1 SISHDGASFGNRGLL
16 ALFHS
21 NASQDRRFARPSLHT
36 FRPPLASQ
44 RPSVRSYADSHRSRL
59 SLRQATSSYTYT
71 VVPNTSVPFSHAA
84 VIAIRCREPSIIQT
98 HRIRLYQR
106 AVETRDAAQQLD
118 SVWVSTRP
126 VTAVTLGFEFGLT
139 HNARTCGHRQR
150 GGIVPNSE
158 TTSSNP
164 CSPLVSDVSAAKSK
178 ISCIVDDA
186 DKRKARKPSAQ
197 SSAPRASTSQ
207 KRTPSAAN
215 RPTVRKSSTA
225 TSLSSNVGDANSIN
239 SIGSS
244 AAPSGVPM
252 ADDNDLKLAGGRVF
266 GDQIV
271 YPAEARLAPRTPDSS
286 SDEDDDSSPPSTSR
300 PTDLSARRT
309 ASAGPEPHVK
319 TQDRSPKDSA
329 NIDTWERFST
339 RSRPLTLLTELVPRQ
354 NGFASKV
361 FRLVSARAT
370 IETDVSQIVS
380 DEKSKHLSDW
390 CEHNLTLWMPHISNA
405 YQLRQDAKQGKQTLS
420 TQLLEQVLY
429 VIAMQHIRD
438 PRDDVSRFSVT
449 RFIVRDLARVMLT
462 SPRSSK
468 AVEALELLALFP
480 VDVSAIPGPS
490 RNRIRTDAQISAA
503 ERFARSVR
511 LDRVALTAA
520 APYSFFASTNQLDD
534 FETKRTAMAWA
545 SVKTWYNCFTLG
557 DDELYETIDDRFFSD
572 DWSRS
577 LILPPQD
584 ISAAQIERL
593 TSTPSLEN
601 DFFAQ
606 RRWSSQRRIGSTG
619 LAMRS
624 LAMRQL
630 LVAFDAIRNSSIQQP
645 EYERLSHMSMV
656 LEDYERRITQVDD
669 EFQRRLIDVKD
680 GCKLLR
686 TWITIETTA
695 GHLLVLSTGIY
706 RGLGIEKKENVP
718 GSELAMMMIGENAS
732 LEMREFLTHYGEHL
746 ILAAEKV
753 LVNISTL
760 CRDAREAK
768 SAPSAGEAAD
778 TKDPTSHRWMV
789 DGQSR
794 TVLPMINVCGYALE
808 AAFSAMEM
816 YATMFKL
823 WKAPPKRS
831 ESWQQ
836 VFSSVITA
844 MLSLDPS
851 GSVQSGS
858 IPATCAY
865 ILQGMLKVIVAWT
878 DSSRQKHHQRNTA
891 STPGA
896 ETTSTAGRHGQER
909 ANGRPSHQPATRPR
923 ANVASELE
931 RYSALLTNDGA
942 SIRSF
947 DAVQAFG
954 SDSSASPSRQQDVF
968 RPHSTG
974 SNASTYSTTASMF
987 EAEAQTTYQYS
998 HLRGGPAA
1006 QRYAP
1011 DATESLAGA
1020 LAHSATLPGA
1030 AAYAHASQQPLQAR
1044 PHQRNHFSPSTL
1056 GAPGSSGASP
1066 HTETASAYYQNVGNG
1081 AAMMNSASNGS
1092 VLSHVDASNGAN
1104 GMGGGG
1110 HVQASEAGLDSLD
1123 FILND
1128 VLGSSEW
1135 SGILQDIWRTDI

>member
-1 SISHDGASFGNRGLL
+1 MMERRLATAAFSHSSTRMLLRTAVSLVQPCTPSDHPQHPGPSDRSHAS
-16 ALFHS
+16 
-21 NASQDRRFARPSLHT
+21 
-36 FRPPLASQ
+36 
-44 RPSVRSYADSHRSRL
+44 SHRSRP

-71 VVPNTSVPFSHAA
+71 VVPNTAVLSPHAA
-84 VIAIRCREPSIIQT
+84 VIAKRCREQSITRT

-106 AVETRDAAQQLD
+106 AVETRDGASQYD
-118 SVWVSTRP
+118 SLRVSTRH
-126 VTAVTLGFEFGLT
+126 VTAVILGFEFRLA
-139 HNARTCGHRQR
+139 NIDRTCGYGQR
-150 GGIVPNSE
+150 GGIDPNPE
-158 TTSSNP
+158 TTSSHT
-164 CSPLVSDVSAAKSK
+164 CSPFVSDVSAAKSK

-186 DKRKARKPSAQ
+186 DKRKARKPPSR
-197 SSAPRASTSQ
+197 SNGPRPSTSQ
-207 KRTPSAAN
+207 KRMPSAAN
-215 RPTVRKSSTA
+215 RPPVRKSSTG

-244 AAPSGVPM
+244 SAAASGVPLP
-252 ADDNDLKLAGGRVF
+252 DDNDLKFAGGRVF

-271 YPAEARLAPRTPDSS
+271 YPSEARLAPRTPDSS
-286 SDEDDDSSPPSTSR
+286 SDEDEDSSPPSTSR
-300 PTDLSARRT
+300 PTDFSGRRT
-309 ASAGPEPHVK
+309 ASAGPGPEPHVK
-319 TQDRSPKDSA
+319 TQDRNPKDSA

-370 IETDVSQIVS
+370 IETDVSEIVS
-380 DEKSKHLSDW
+380 DEKSKQLSDW
-390 CEHNLTLWMPHISNA
+390 CEHNLTLWMPHVSNA

-449 RFIVRDLARVMLT
+449 RFIIRDLARVMLT
-462 SPRSSK
+462 SPRSSN

-534 FETKRTAMAWA
+534 FQTKRTAMAWA

-577 LILPPQD
+577 LILPPQET
-584 ISAAQIERL
+584 SAAQIEQPA
-593 TSTPSLEN
+593 STPSLEN
-601 DFFAQ
+601 EFFAQ
-606 RRWSSQRRIGSTG
+606 RRWSSRRRIGSTG

-630 LVAFDAIRNSSIQQP
+630 LDAFNAIRTSSIQRP
-645 EYERLSHMSMV
+645 EHERLSHMSMV

-669 EFQRRLIDVKD
+669 EFQRRLIDGKD

-718 GSELAMMMIGENAS
+718 GPELAMMMIGENAS

-768 SAPSAGEAAD
+768 SAPSTGEAAD
-778 TKDPTSHRWMV
+778 TMDPTSRRWMV

-794 TVLPMINVCGYALE
+794 TVLPMINACGYALE

-816 YATMFKL
+816 HATMFKL
-823 WKAPPKRS
+823 WKTPPKRS

-836 VFSSVITA
+836 VFSDVITA

-851 GSVQSGS
+851 GSIQSGS

-878 DSSRQKHHQRNTA
+878 DSSRQKDHQRNTA
-891 STPGA
+891 STPGT
-896 ETTSTAGRHGQER
+896 ETAGAPTRHVQEC
-909 ANGRPSHQPATRPR
+909 ANGHSSHQPAARPR

-931 RYSALLTNDGA
+931 RYSALLTDDGA
-942 SIRSF
+942 SRRSF
-947 DAVQAFG
+947 DAVQAFA
-954 SDSSASPSRQQDVF
+954 SDASASPSRQQDVF

-998 HLRGGPAA
+998 HLRGGPAV
-1006 QRYAP
+1006 QRFAP
-1011 DATESLAGA
+1011 DATESLAAA
-1020 LAHSATLPGA
+1020 LPHSGSYPGA
-1030 AAYAHASQQPLQAR
+1030 TGYAHTSQQPLQAR
-1044 PHQRNHFSPSTL
+1044 PQQRNHFAPSTL

-1081 AAMMNSASNGS
+1081 VAMMNSSSNGS

-1104 GMGGGG
+1104 SMGGGG
-1110 HVQASEAGLDSLD
+1110 DVQASEAGLDSLD